1 MNREILFRGK
11 PKENSSYEQEWVYG
25 VPVPVEHNTY
35 PTGRIDLV
43 KSVNYNKLDGF
54 IPSWEVCNCEIKPET
69 LGEYTGLKDRNG
81 NRIFEGDILSG
92 HLDDLFPE
100 NETRL
105 TVVWH
110 ETGWFGWNHGCHAFD
125 DFENQ
130 FSRQFEII
138 GNIHDNPELI
148 KGVMKDD

>member
-1 MNREILFRGK
+1 MSREILFRGK
-11 PKENSSYEQEWVYG
+11 RRDNSEWVYG
-25 VPVPVEHNTY
+25 SLIVLKNEASIMTPDNPENRHIFGYPDSVPCYPV
-35 PTGRIDLV
+35 R
-43 KSVNYNKLDGF
+43 
-54 IPSWEVCNCEIKPET
+54 PET
-69 LGEYTGLKDRNG
+69 VGQDTGLKDKNG

-138 GNIHDNPELI
+138 GNIHDNPELL
-148 KGVMKDD
+148 KGASES

>member
-1 MNREILFRGK
+1 MSREILFRGK
-11 PKENSSYEQEWVYG
+11 RIDNGIFVYG
-25 VPVPVEHNTY
+25 SAVLSGSHAHISVFE
-35 PTGRIDLV
+35 RIDKGNNALHT
-43 KSVNYNKLDGF
+43 NY
-54 IPSWEVCNCEIKPET
+54 PVRPET

-138 GNIHDNPELI
+138 GNIHDNPELL
-148 KGVMKDD
+148 KGASES

>member
-1 MNREILFRGK
+1 MSREILFRGK

-43 KSVNYNKLDGF
+43 KSVK
-54 IPSWEVCNCEIKPET
+54 IKPET